1 MRRGG
6 DKGVWTG
13 LEPLYILSMK
23 GLYGSA
29 ESIRTFPYIIQGNKS
44 VINIKGSIFESF
56 LSSSTKFS
64 GYLSN
69 RTSLRKSKIDTLMA
83 GFFFFALDTASSI
96 YRRSRSVTPD
106 DCIYVL
112 YTGKKAITSF
122 MTTVRLFKV
131 KSLVCLFFSDNRFR
145 KCPRVLT
152 SLDITVS
159 IMSIFFSR

>member
-56 LSSSTKFS
+56 SH
-64 GYLSN
+64 N
-69 RTSLRKSKIDTLMA
+69 RTCNLLESHNEIKPFLFIVVPKIFRILEQQDILKEIKNRHAHGRVLFLCLRYCQFYIPAVPFGYT
-83 GFFFFALDTASSI
+83 
-96 YRRSRSVTPD
+96 RRLYIRSVYREKGD
-106 DCIYVL
+106 NLFYN
-112 YTGKKAITSF
+112 YRKA
-122 MTTVRLFKV
+122 V
-131 KSLVCLFFSDNRFR
+131 
-145 KCPRVLT
+145 
-152 SLDITVS
+152 
-159 IMSIFFSR
+159 